1 MTNTSDH
8 HSPKWAAPA
17 LSKFARW
24 AGAERARFILF
35 VFAAGL
41 SVPVNLLSRIGF
53 SLVTPFEVAI
63 VLSQFC
69 GMIVAYVLAKFFV
82 FEPSKRDVHHEFSR
96 FLLVNLVSLVQTW
109 LVSVGL
115 VDLVFPLLKMKF
127 YPELTGHFIGLA
139 TTAITSFILHKRFSF
154 APEQR

>member
-1 MTNTSDH
+1 MTDTSDH

-41 SVPVNLLSRIGF
+41 SVP
-53 SLVTPFEVAI
+53 VTPFEVAI